1 MPEIINLFQ
10 VSNLLLIFK
19 VLLLVL
25 IFVYILFTFIIY
37 NRVRA
42 LNRTIYLA
50 AAHASLTLQLFSFIS
65 FLLAVSLFIATLVIV

>member
-1 MPEIINLFQ
+1 MPDITILFHTA
-10 VSNLLLIFK
+10 SILFLFKILLLI
-19 VLLLVL
+19 L
-25 IFVYILFTFIIY
+25 IFVYILFTFVVV

-50 AAHASLTLQLFSFIS
+50 AANASVLLQILTFIS